1 MYPWN
6 FDKAQYSSSP
16 FFPYS
21 RKIRK
26 LPAQKP
32 RTNRRTEHFQMGK
45 CKIFDPVASVF
56 KQWVPCEK
64 IQMMINNVYPFQYA
78 SHFKCSNTSLWIS
91 YSEWN
96 HQINI
101 KYTNLLPIHF
111 VSYCHY
117 KSFQGYKYSLHHS
130 WLLFCLLLRSRLFI
144 YFFFLPD
151 QHQQEKWSL
160 VAF

>member
-6 FDKAQYSSSP
+6 LDKAQYSSSP
-16 FFPYS
+16 FSLYS
-21 RKIRK
+21 KKKIRK

-32 RTNRRTEHFQMGK
+32 RINRRTEHFQMGK
-45 CKIFDPVASVF
+45 WKIFDPVASVF

-144 YFFFLPD
+144 YFFSCPININKRS
-151 QHQQEKWSL
+151 E
-160 VAF
+160 A